1 MTLKTLG
8 QGHQNLII
16 SKACLSDVS
25 ANSEKIS
32 PLVQKI
38 YPTYNSMN
46 LKKDHV
52 TNNKHVSNL
61 LPSNMQARIKIYN
74 FDLAG
79 WEWMD
84 GL

>member
-1 MTLKTLG
+1 MTLKTSG

-25 ANSEKIS
+25 ANSEKIN

-38 YPTYNSMN
+38 YPSYNSMT
-46 LKKDHV
+46 LKKDQA

-74 FDLAG
+74 FDLAS
-79 WEWMD
+79 WECMD
-84 GL
+84 DL